1 MKKVLILL
9 LVVCCVFVS
18 CDVDPNSGS
27 TIAPDSGS
35 TTELA
40 NIFKELQKLGDKEY
54 KEISIDDFNYVTSIT
69 LPEPPSLDK
78 ENILTSAAV
87 NKIFKKTMNILSS
100 AIPKSNNV
108 VSKGVAFFKYVDK
121 KGAEADIIE
130 LLDMNKYIFLN
141 DYQIKTPNARLNVK
155 KGTVIKIEENE
166 SSRDRIYKNNKDI
179 TNELV
184 NSSEIIG
191 MLENTLMTDS
201 EQAILIASVTKDT
214 APAFSMIIYG
224 NKNDELIVGEI
235 KFDEPVEECN
245 KITFWGAD
253 FDSTP
258 FIVQLSGSFGTYTIE
273 RSFNPVT

>member
-9 LVVCCVFVS
+9 LVICCVFVS

-155 KGTVIKIEENE
+155 KGTVIKIEHE
-166 SSRDRIYKNNKDI
+166 SRIYKNNKDI
-179 TNELV
+179 TDELV
-184 NSSEIIG
+184 NSSEIID